1 MGLPP
6 GLAPPGHPSYP
17 YDPLALAA
25 QQAQQQ
31 HDIYVREAAL
41 RQGLDMQRWI
51 YLFSSTKTNL
61 TNFSRMVDS
70 QRLES
75 MRAAEARANS
85 FLNPYSKGN
94 D

>member
-17 YDPLALAA
+17 YDPLALA
-25 QQAQQQ
+25 AQQQ